1 MRIASRKM
9 RAVSAV
15 LALGLVVAACGGSDE
30 PAAPAPAPDPTPA
43 PPSEEVPSDSIVPD
57 FDPDAFY
64 AGKEIE
70 ILAPF
75 AAGGGTD
82 VQARFFAPFLEQ
94 YMVGKPRV
102 ATFNI
107 AGAGGVIGS
116 NQFALQ
122 RNHEAATSILFS
134 SGSSFFPWLFGDP
147 ALALDYEELV
157 GTAAIQTGGVV
168 YVNANTGITTP
179 DEFAAAVRDGSV
191 NWVAGEQT
199 VDSLGLLK
207 ILAYDMLEMDADVI
221 FGYQGRG
228 PIRVSLEQGE
238 LNINWDTTAAML
250 STVSQLEA
258 EDKVVPVFSIGQV
271 ENGELVRDPV
281 FPDLPHFGEI
291 YEMVHGSAPE
301 GLAFDA
307 YISLTLAGYTLQK
320 VMWLHQ
326 DAPAQAVQE
335 LRDGFENMTNDPAFQ
350 ERALE
355 ILGDYDIIVGDAVD
369 GAVATLLDFP
379 DERRNWLLDF
389 MVAGYDYTDPR

>member
-30 PAAPAPAPDPTPA
+30 PAAPAPTPDPTPA
-43 PPSEEVPSDSIVPD
+43 PPSEEVPSDSIVPE
-57 FDPDAFY
+57 FDADAFY

-70 ILAPF
+70 IIAPF

-107 AGAGGVIGS
+107 AGAGGIIGS
-116 NQFALQ
+116 NQFATQ
-122 RNHEAATSILFS
+122 RNHEAATAVLFS

-147 ALALDYEELV
+147 ALRLNYNDLV

-168 YVNANTGITTP
+168 YVSSSTGVNSP
-179 DEFAAAVRDGSV
+179 QEFAEAIKNGTVD
-191 NWVAGEQT
+191 WVAGEQT

-207 ILAYDMLEMDADVI
+207 ILAYDMLRMDANVVLG
-221 FGYQGRG
+221 FEGRG
-228 PIRVSLEQGE
+228 PIRNALEAGD
-238 LNINWDTTAAML
+238 LNINWDTTASML
-250 STVSQLEA
+250 STVSQLEETGA
-258 EDKVVPVFSIGQV
+258 VVPVFSIGQV
-271 ENGELVRDPV
+271 VDGALVRDPV
-281 FPDLPHFGEI
+281 FPDLPHFGEM
-291 YEMVHGSAPE
+291 YELVHGSAPT
-301 GLAFDA
+301 GLALDA

-326 DAPAQAVQE
+326 DAPDQAVQE

-350 ERALE
+350 ERALA
-355 ILGDYDIIVGDAVD
+355 ILGDYDIIVGGAVD
-369 GAVATLLDFP
+369 GAVATLIDFP

-389 MVAGYDYTDPR
+389 MVDNYDYTDPR